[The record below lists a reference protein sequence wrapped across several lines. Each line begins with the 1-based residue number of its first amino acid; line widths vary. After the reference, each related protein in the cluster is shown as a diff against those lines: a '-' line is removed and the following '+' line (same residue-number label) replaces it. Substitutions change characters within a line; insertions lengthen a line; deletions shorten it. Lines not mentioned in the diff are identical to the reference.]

1 MLVLNGEEDNSRFV
15 MTEEDHRF
23 ISEMLPVL
31 IAAAMA
37 ESKRANQEEK
47 EKHEKIAK
55 IQAADLKDK
64 TVVLLREVLM
74 EMVCLSNQVS
84 WSNENLIE
92 KVQQARQM
100 QNDTFD
106 DNLPA
111 TVTSTNSVNF

>member
-1 MLVLNGEEDNSRFV
+1 MSAIKVLYIIIIIIIINSRFV
-15 MTEEDHRF
+15 MTEEDHRV

-64 TVVLLREVLM
+64 TVILLRDVLM
-74 EMVCLSNQVS
+74 EMGVSFKSSEPEQGKSN
-84 WSNENLIE
+84 
-92 KVQQARQM
+92 
-100 QNDTFD
+100 
-106 DNLPA
+106 
-111 TVTSTNSVNF
+111 